1 MRKAFC
7 FFKERFSDI
16 KSLGNL
22 IRKEKLILSLACI
35 SVRRSSDTWFSTE
48 LRFDKQQIRV
58 QRYKAHYHVSTQSS
72 SVRWGVLESSCKKS
86 LLLSKKC
93 RFEEAKARMR
103 VRACVCA
110 RARVCACVCVS
121 VLCAKKGKENCLQWT
136 RWECWL

>member
-7 FFKERFSDI
+7 FVFFFFKEICSDI

-22 IRKEKLILSLACI
+22 IRREKLILSLACI
-35 SVRRSSDTWFSTE
+35 SVGRSSDTWFSTE

-58 QRYKAHYHVSTQSS
+58 QRRYKAHYHVSTQSS

-93 RFEEAKARMR
+93 RFEEAEARMR
-103 VRACVCA
+103 VWLCV
-110 RARVCACVCVS
+110 CVCVS
-121 VLCAKKGKENCLQWT
+121 DYASVCVFVSVFVCQE
-136 RWECWL
+136 R